1 MEAYYEQILST
12 LQRRTEVSDEEIRK
26 EIDRLL
32 AGARTL
38 SLEEREEAR
47 RKLWHRLRGYG
58 ELEELLEDGQVTEV
72 MINGSQAV
80 YYEKEG
86 RLYRWNRVLHEEE
99 LGELV
104 LRMVGGANRMVNTLS
119 PIADARLA
127 DGSRVNVVLPPASL
141 IGPVVTIRRFPRRL
155 TAQQLVETGM
165 LCEDL
170 MQMLLTAVR
179 NKRNLFIS
187 GATGS
192 GKSTLLGALTEGI
205 AASERVITIEDT
217 AELQP
222 VGCPNLIRLEA
233 QLQGE
238 RSTITI
244 RDLIRAALRMRPDRI
259 IVGEV
264 RGEEVI
270 DLLQA
275 MNTGHAG
282 SLSTGHAGSPTE
294 VLGRLET
301 MFLMGM
307 DMPVTAIRRQI
318 ASAIDFIVQLARM
331 QDGSRRVTQIAA
343 LRDQGDGR
351 IDLQTLAEYD
361 HSRRNWVEF
370 AERAEWGF

>member
-1 MEAYYEQILST
+1 MEAYYEQILSS
-12 LQRRTEVSDEEIRK
+12 LQRRTEVSDEEIRE

-32 AGARTL
+32 AVAKDV
-38 SLEEREEAR
+38 SLEERER
-47 RKLWHRLRGYG
+47 LRQKLWHRVRGYG
-58 ELEELLEDGQVTEV
+58 ELEELLEDRQVTEV

-86 RLYRWNRVLHEEE
+86 RLYRWNRVLAEAE

-141 IGPVVTIRRFPRRL
+141 IGPVVTIRRFPQRL
-155 TAQQLVETGM
+155 TARQLVESGM
-165 LCEDL
+165 LREDI
-170 MQMLLTAVR
+170 MQQLLRAVK

-205 AASERVITIEDT
+205 DERERLITIEDT

-282 SLSTGHAGSPTE
+282 SISTGHAGSPTE

-307 DMPVTAIRRQI
+307 EMPITAIRRQI
-318 ASAIDFIVQLARM
+318 ASAIDIIVQLARM
-331 QDGSRRVTQIAA
+331 QDGSRKVTQITA
-343 LRDQGDGR
+343 LHDQGDGR
-351 IDLQTLAEYD
+351 IDLETLVEYD
-361 HSRRNWVEF
+361 IDREDWIEYG
-370 AERAEWGF
+370 ERTQWGF